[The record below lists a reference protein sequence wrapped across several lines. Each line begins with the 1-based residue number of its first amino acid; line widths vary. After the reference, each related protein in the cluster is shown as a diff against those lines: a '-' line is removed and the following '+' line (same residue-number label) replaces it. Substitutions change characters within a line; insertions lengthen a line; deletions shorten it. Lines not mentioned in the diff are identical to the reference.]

1 MPDSL
6 LYCILRGLYRNT
18 MQDKRKIHGAIA
30 GAVFG
35 QEEKYAVI
43 EAGMYVLEQSGDTIK
58 MDIPHTFV
66 PKEW

>member
-1 MPDSL
+1 
-6 LYCILRGLYRNT
+6 